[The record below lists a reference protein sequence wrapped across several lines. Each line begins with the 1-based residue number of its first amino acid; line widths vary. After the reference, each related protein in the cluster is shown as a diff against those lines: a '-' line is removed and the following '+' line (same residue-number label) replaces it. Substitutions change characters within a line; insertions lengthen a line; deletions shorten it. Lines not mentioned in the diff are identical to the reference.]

1 MDNVNI
7 SWRRMVTRFTGR
19 LLLVVLGMALVLGLV
34 LTACAPDQPAPTDQP
49 APAGNAFVDDLGR
62 MVTIEETPRRIVSLS
77 PANTEIL
84 FALGLGEKVVG
95 VTNFCDYPAE
105 AMDNESVG
113 DFYPPDIE
121 KIVALD
127 PDLIVATDIHR
138 HDVIPALED
147 KGFTVFGLAPQTLQE
162 ILECFHKLGEITGE
176 EEAALQL
183 VKEMERK
190 IEEVQEK
197 AAAIEDTPRVLYV
210 TWHDPL
216 WTVGRNTWIDDLITI
231 AGGVNIFSAYFES
244 GAMVE
249 VEWAIFLNPEVI
261 IAGSWSYDWANDATE
276 LEGTD
281 ARLNGHVYPSDDNLV
296 QRSSPRLVEALAW
309 FAHFIHPEVFE
320 EPAG

>member
-1 MDNVNI
+1 MDNFNL
-7 SWRRMVTRFTGR
+7 SWRRMVTRFTER
-19 LLLVVLGMALVLGLV
+19 LPMVLGIALIAGLV
-34 LTACAPDQPAPTDQP
+34 LTGCAPDQPAP
-49 APAGNAFVDDLGR
+49 AGDPFVDDLGR
-62 MVTIEETPRRIVSLS
+62 LVNIEETPRRIVSLS

-84 FALGLGEKVVG
+84 FALGLDGKVVG
-95 VTNFCDYPAE
+95 VTNFCDYPPE
-105 AMDNESVG
+105 AMEKETVG

-147 KGFTVFGLAPQTLQE
+147 KGFTVFALAPQTLQE
-162 ILECFHKLGEITGE
+162 VLECLHKLGELTGE
-176 EEAALQL
+176 GEAARQL
-183 VKEMERK
+183 VSEMQRRIAE
-190 IEEVQEK
+190 IQEK
-197 AAAIEDTPRVLYV
+197 AAAIEDRPRVLYV

-216 WTVGRNTWIDDLITI
+216 WTVGRDTWIDDLITI

-261 IAGSWSYDWANDATE
+261 IAGDWSYDWANDATE

-281 ARLNGHVYPSDDNLV
+281 ARLNGRVYPSDDNLV